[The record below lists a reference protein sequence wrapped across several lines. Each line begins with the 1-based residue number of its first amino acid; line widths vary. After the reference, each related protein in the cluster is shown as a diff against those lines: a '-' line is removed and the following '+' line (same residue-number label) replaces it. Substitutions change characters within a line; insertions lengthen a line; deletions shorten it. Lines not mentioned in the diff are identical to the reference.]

1 MKRLLLII
9 IGVAVG
15 GSTFTHTAAQTGDQ
29 AVRLAR
35 RAFEKSVEVRMADRR
50 FKCMSAI
57 GSPAFCDCLNAYLPL
72 AVDFQTYIA
81 VTTVG
86 AHDQEASDDKKL
98 TDLILSSRDMCVAKV
113 FATPK

>member
-1 MKRLLLII
+1 MKRLLLVIV
-9 IGVAVG
+9 VAAIG

-35 RAFEKSVEVRMADRR
+35 SAFEKSVEVRMADRR
-50 FKCMSAI
+50 SRCMSAI

-81 VTTVG
+81 VTT
-86 AHDQEASDDKKL
+86 ASADNRQSSDDKL
-98 TDLILSSRDMCVAKV
+98 TDQILSLRDMCVAKV
-113 FATPK
+113 FATTK